1 VTTIP
6 ALIDTLVNRATPVR
20 RLRPP
25 LLRASLWLAFAAL
38 VFALLAFEHGLR
50 TDLAEQLRQPTFAV
64 GLGAAATTGI
74 LSAIAAFAI
83 SIPDRSR
90 WWLLL
95 PAPALV
101 IWVGTISYGCFA
113 DWVSIGPDGVQMGEA
128 LSCFSSLVLTSA
140 QLGIAL
146 MVMLRYAARLRAGA
160 VTMMGA
166 LAVAAITSS
175 ALALFHD
182 LDATVMILV
191 WNLGTAALITALGAL
206 FGRRMFRWLASRVS

>member
-6 ALIDTLVNRATPVR
+6 ALIDMLVNRASPVR

-25 LLRASLWLAFAAL
+25 LLRASLWLAFAAVVL
-38 VFALLAFEHGLR
+38 APLAFEHGLR
-50 TDLAEQLRQPTFAV
+50 SDLAEQLRQPTFAL

-101 IWVGTISYGCFA
+101 VWVGTISYGCFA
-113 DWVSIGPDGVQMGEA
+113 DWVSIGPDG
-128 LSCFSSLVLTSA
+128 LNLP
-140 QLGIAL
+140 
-146 MVMLRYAARLRAGA
+146 
-160 VTMMGA
+160 
-166 LAVAAITSS
+166 
-175 ALALFHD
+175 LALQ
-182 LDATVMILV
+182 
-191 WNLGTAALITALGAL
+191 
-206 FGRRMFRWLASRVS
+206 RP

>member
-6 ALIDTLVNRATPVR
+6 ALIDMLVNRASPVR

-25 LLRASLWLAFAAL
+25 LLRASLWLAFAAVVL
-38 VFALLAFEHGLR
+38 ALLAFEHGLR
-50 TDLAEQLRQPTFAV
+50 SDLAEQLRQPTFAL

-101 IWVGTISYGCFA
+101 VWVGTISYGCFA
-113 DWVSIGPDGVQMGEA
+113 DWVSIGPDGAQMGEA

-140 QLGIAL
+140 PLGIAL

-175 ALALFHD
+175 ALALSHD

-191 WNLGTAALITALGAL
+191 WNLGTAAVITVLGAL
-206 FGRRMFRWLASRVS
+206 FGRRMLRWLASRVS